1 MPLHNLKV
9 ELIDADL
16 KLKKKTDVT
25 YENLISEVNTES
37 EKREQNYME
46 NMWDDNLANEFN
58 DKNPELNQRS
68 LLLLRSMIS
77 DSDTPEEILEK
88 VLNFY
93 SDYSLADDALDFLL
107 QTTTGD
113 LASKVQQA
121 KDNLN
126 EDFGREVVAGKNDTR
141 FR

>member
-46 NMWDDNLANEFN
+46 NMWDDNLANEFITQQFYYDDN
-58 DKNPELNQRS
+58 FTVKELHHVANYYEITKRKKKKCELIDDIISFELN
-68 LLLLRSMIS
+68 
-77 DSDTPEEILEK
+77 DENNEIVETRKRLW
-88 VLNFY
+88 FY
-93 SDYSLADDALDFLL
+93 LSEL
-107 QTTTGD
+107 
-113 LASKVQQA
+113 
-121 KDNLN
+121 
-126 EDFGREVVAGKNDTR
+126 KNDNYLSK
-141 FR
+141 FIKE